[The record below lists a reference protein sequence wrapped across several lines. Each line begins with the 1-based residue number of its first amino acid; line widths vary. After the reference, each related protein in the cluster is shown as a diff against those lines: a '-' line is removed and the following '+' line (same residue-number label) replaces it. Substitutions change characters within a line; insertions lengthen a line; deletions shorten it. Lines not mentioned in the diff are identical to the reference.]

1 MRLEIESAE
10 YRAGSAYRFVPVDR
24 LPAAE
29 RAALGDLERDP
40 ETYAILVPLRA
51 GVQTLKAIDQQTALV
66 YLTLREPGP
75 LPSLMRTALGDE
87 LPETVARLLL
97 DGILEI
103 RDGDDFVSGP
113 DAAALLNTSPNPGTP
128 RGRLAQLSLQ
138 ALRYGQHLDIKDVRT
153 LAARLYAFNRHAL
166 TPAWGRRLPTRGA
179 TARYLGLGD
188 DGTRPPSLGWVTQ
201 SATEEE
207 SSWIAWRSTVPVRSQ
222 HDKPGYKLYVSPHPS
237 MVAESLQITAE
248 VVHKRRAHGLKVGAD
263 VHNLL
268 RPDKIVAYFA
278 SFEDLGEA
286 ASSLAPR
293 LAGVPAHGVPFTAE
307 ISADGLLSWGIDP
320 PRQEWTLTSE
330 GESWRLWVVRRLA
343 SALVASRSASNAGE
357 PWRYALNRI
366 ALEGID
372 ASTWVP
378 SQGMFAARPGA

>member
-1 MRLEIESAE
+1 MRVEIDCAE

-29 RAALGDLERDP
+29 RAAIGNLESDP
-40 ETYAILVPLRA
+40 ETYAILVPLSTGA
-51 GVQTLKAIDQQTALV
+51 QTIKAIDQQTALV

-75 LPSLMRTALGDE
+75 LPSLMRATLGDE
-87 LPETVARLLL
+87 LPDTVARLVL

-113 DAAALLNTSPNPGTP
+113 EAAALLDISHAPATP

-138 ALRYGQHLDIKDVRT
+138 ALRYGQHLDITDVRT
-153 LAARLYAFNRHAL
+153 LSGRLYAFNRHAL
-166 TPAWGRRLPTRGA
+166 TPAWSRRLSTRAA

-188 DGTRPPSLGWVTQ
+188 DATRPPGLGWVAQ
-201 SATEEE
+201 GATEEE
-207 SSWIAWRSTVPVRSQ
+207 SSWISWRSAVPARPQ
-222 HDKPGYKLYVSPHPS
+222 HDSPVYKLYVSPHPS
-237 MVAESLQITAE
+237 MAADGLRITAE

-263 VHNLL
+263 VHGLL
-268 RPDKIVAYFA
+268 RPDKIVAYFT

-286 ASSLAPR
+286 ASLLAPK
-293 LAGVPAHGVPFTAE
+293 LAGVAAHGVPFTAE
-307 ISADGLLSWGIDP
+307 ISVDGLLSWGIDP
-320 PRQEWTLTSE
+320 PRHERTLTWE

-357 PWRYALNRI
+357 PWRYALKRI

-378 SQGMFAARPGA
+378 SQGMFAARTNA

>member
-10 YRAGSAYRFVPVDR
+10 YRAGSAYRFVPLDR
-24 LPAAE
+24 LPATE
-29 RAALGDLERDP
+29 RAAISDLESDP
-40 ETYAILVPLRA
+40 ETYAILVPLSA
-51 GVQTLKAIDQQTALV
+51 GAQTLKAIDQQTALV

-75 LPSLMRTALGDE
+75 LPSLMRATLGDE
-87 LPETVARLLL
+87 LPETVARLVL

-103 RDGDDFVSGP
+103 RNGDDFVSGADAVALLDTSPTP
-113 DAAALLNTSPNPGTP
+113 DAP
-128 RGRLAQLSLQ
+128 RGKLAHLSLQ
-138 ALRYGQHLDIKDVRT
+138 ALRYAQHLDIDDVRT

-166 TPAWGRRLPTRGA
+166 TPTWGRRLPTRRA
-179 TARYLGLGD
+179 TAQYLGLGD
-188 DGTRPPSLGWVTQ
+188 DASRPPGLGWLIQ
-201 SATEEE
+201 GATEEE
-207 SSWIAWRSTVPVRSQ
+207 SSWIAWRSAVPVKSQ

-237 MVAESLQITAE
+237 MVADSLRITAE

-263 VHNLL
+263 VHGLL

-293 LAGVPAHGVPFTAE
+293 LGGVPAHGVPFTAE

-320 PRQEWTLTSE
+320 PRQEWTLTRE

-343 SALVASRSASNAGE
+343 SALVASRSALNAGE
-357 PWRYALNRI
+357 PWRYALKRI

-378 SQGMFAARPGA
+378 SQGMFAARTGA